1 MAIQQ
6 KLTQQCKSI
15 MFPQNNYLG
24 KTKYDVHLKYRNIHS
39 PNYRDIGICMI

>member
-15 MFPQNNYLG
+15 IFPQNNYLG
-24 KTKYDVHLKYRNIHS
+24 ETKYDVHLKYRKTYS
-39 PNYRDIGICMI
+39 PNYRDIGICMV